1 MEDGTDQAADAG
13 RPPRRPRPRRGS
25 GRSHRSWL
33 QRLVLLGGCLST
45 LGLGMSAAG
54 LAYIFRKY
62 ERLPRV
68 ELGGALF
75 ESTGSGGAENYLI
88 VGVDSASRLDPDDP
102 VRIGR
107 SGELKTDTIMIL
119 RIDPGTKD
127 AKLLSLPRDL
137 WVPLAG
143 TGYSRKINA
152 AVEVGGPQMLVRT
165 IAENFGIEA
174 NHYVQVDFA
183 AFRRLVDAIDGV
195 TVYIPSRARDKQTGL
210 DQRRAGCVTLDP
222 VQALAYVRSRH
233 YEQLIDGEWELDP
246 SADFGRIDRQQD
258 FIVRALR
265 KAVDRGSRNAGT
277 IDELIDVG
285 LDGITVDDELTA
297 DDILSLGRAFRSFDP
312 DTLETYSVEATPDT
326 VGDASIVRLVEDK
339 AEPIFALFRDVPAD
353 VAGGDIAPGSV
364 RLQVLNGS
372 GGAGEASAAAEAL
385 RAEGFRISAT
395 GNSPTLD
402 HERTV
407 VQYPPERAAQA
418 DLVSRWLVSGAD
430 LEPVAGSAGLVLVTG
445 ADWQGLRDEARP
457 ASSTSTSALG
467 GSGGSGSTTSSSAPD
482 ARAARSS
489 SSTTEPTAA
498 RDC

>member
-1 MEDGTDQAADAG
+1 VEDGTDQAAHAG
-13 RPPRRPRPRRGS
+13 RPPPRPRPRRGS

-75 ESTGSGGAENYLI
+75 ESTGSGGVENYLI

-165 IAENFGIEA
+165 IAENFRIEA
-174 NHYVQVDFA
+174 NHYVEVDFA
-183 AFRRLVDAIDGV
+183 AFRELVDAIDGV
-195 TVYIPSRARDKQTGL
+195 DVYIPFPARDEETGL

-233 YEQLIDGEWELDP
+233 YEQLIDGDWELDP

-265 KAVDRGSRNAGT
+265 KAVDRGSRNPGT

-285 LDGITVDDELTA
+285 LDGITVDDDLTA
-297 DDILSLGRAFRSFDP
+297 DDIFSLGREFRSFDP
-312 DTLETYSVEATPDT
+312 ETLKTY
-326 VGDASIVRLVEDK
+326 
-339 AEPIFALFRDVPAD
+339 
-353 VAGGDIAPGSV
+353 
-364 RLQVLNGS
+364 
-372 GGAGEASAAAEAL
+372 
-385 RAEGFRISAT
+385 
-395 GNSPTLD
+395 
-402 HERTV
+402 
-407 VQYPPERAAQA
+407 
-418 DLVSRWLVSGAD
+418 
-430 LEPVAGSAGLVLVTG
+430 
-445 ADWQGLRDEARP
+445 
-457 ASSTSTSALG
+457 
-467 GSGGSGSTTSSSAPD
+467 
-482 ARAARSS
+482 
-489 SSTTEPTAA
+489 
-498 RDC
+498 

>member
-13 RPPRRPRPRRGS
+13 RPPPRPRPGRGS

-75 ESTGSGGAENYLI
+75 ESTGSGGVENYLI

-165 IAENFGIEA
+165 IAENFRIEA
-174 NHYVQVDFA
+174 NHYVQVDFS
-183 AFRRLVDAIDGV
+183 AFRELVDAIDGV
-195 TVYIPSRARDKQTGL
+195 DVYIPFPARDKETGL

-233 YEQLIDGEWELDP
+233 YEQLIDGDWELDP

-258 FIVRALR
+258 FIVRALH
-265 KAVDRGSRNAGT
+265 KAVDRGSRNPGT

-285 LDGITVDDELTA
+285 LDGITVDNDLTA
-297 DDILSLGRAFRSFDP
+297 DDIVALGREFRSFDP
-312 DTLETYSVEATPDT
+312 ETLKTYSVEATPDT
-326 VGDASIVRLVEDK
+326 VGDASIVRLVEEK
-339 AEPIFALFRDVPAD
+339 AEPIFALFRDAPAD
-353 VAGGDIAPGSV
+353 VASGDIAPESV

-372 GGAGEASAAAEAL
+372 GAAGEGSAAAEAL
-385 RAEGFRISAT
+385 RAEGFRVSTT

-402 HERTV
+402 YERTV

-445 ADWQGLRDEARP
+445 ADWQGVRDGARP
-457 ASSTSTSALG
+457 ASSTSAGAPG
-467 GSGGSGSTTSSSAPD
+467 GAGDSRTTTSSAPD
-482 ARAARSS
+482 AGAAGSS
-489 SSTTEPTAA
+489 SSTTAPAAA

>member
-1 MEDGTDQAADAG
+1 VEDGTDQAAHAG
-13 RPPRRPRPRRGS
+13 RPPPRPRPRRGS

-75 ESTGSGGAENYLI
+75 ESTGSGGVENYLI

-165 IAENFGIEA
+165 IAENFRIEA
-174 NHYVQVDFA
+174 NHYVEVDFA
-183 AFRRLVDAIDGV
+183 AFRELVDAIDGV
-195 TVYIPSRARDKQTGL
+195 DVYIPFPARDKETGL

-233 YEQLIDGEWELDP
+233 YEQLIDGDWELDP

-265 KAVDRGSRNAGT
+265 KAVDRGSRNPGT

-285 LDGITVDDELTA
+285 LEGITVDDDLTA
-297 DDILSLGRAFRSFDP
+297 DDIFSLGREFRSFDP
-312 DTLETYSVEATPDT
+312 ETLKTYSVEATPDT
-326 VGDASIVRLVEDK
+326 AGDASIVRLVEDK
-339 AEPIFALFRDVPAD
+339 AEPIFALFRDAPAD
-353 VAGGDIAPGSV
+353 VASGDIAPESV

-372 GGAGEASAAAEAL
+372 GAAGEGSAAAEAL
-385 RAEGFRISAT
+385 RAAGFRVSAT

-402 HERTV
+402 YERTV

-445 ADWQGLRDEARP
+445 ADWQGVRDEARP
-457 ASSTSTSALG
+457 ASSTSASAPG
-467 GSGGSGSTTSSSAPD
+467 GAGDSRTTTSSAPD
-482 ARAARSS
+482 AGAAGAS
-489 SSTTEPTAA
+489 SSTTAPAAA

>member
-1 MEDGTDQAADAG
+1 MEDGTDQAAHAG
-13 RPPRRPRPRRGS
+13 RPPPRPRPRRGS

-75 ESTGSGGAENYLI
+75 ESTGSGGVENYLI
-88 VGVDSASRLDPDDP
+88 VGVDSASRLDPGDP

-165 IAENFGIEA
+165 IAENFRIEA

-183 AFRRLVDAIDGV
+183 AFRELVDAIDGV
-195 TVYIPSRARDKQTGL
+195 DVYIPFPARDKETGL

-233 YEQLIDGEWELDP
+233 YEQLIDGDWELDA

-265 KAVDRGSRNAGT
+265 KAVDRGSRNPGT
-277 IDELIDVG
+277 IDKLIDVG
-285 LDGITVDDELTA
+285 LDGITVDNDLTA
-297 DDILSLGRAFRSFDP
+297 DDIFSLGREFRSFDP
-312 DTLETYSVEATPDT
+312 ETLKTYSVEATPDT

-339 AEPIFALFRDVPAD
+339 AEPIFALFRDAPD
-353 VAGGDIAPGSV
+353 VASGDIAPESV

-372 GGAGEASAAAEAL
+372 GAAREGSAATEAL
-385 RAEGFRISAT
+385 RAAGFRVSAT
-395 GNSPTLD
+395 GNSPTLNY
-402 HERTV
+402 ERTV

-445 ADWQGLRDEARP
+445 ADWQGVRDEARP
-457 ASSTSTSALG
+457 ASSTSTSAPG
-467 GSGGSGSTTSSSAPD
+467 GAGDSGTTTSSAPD
-482 ARAARSS
+482 AGAAGSS
-489 SSTTEPTAA
+489 SSTTAPAAA